1 MNKGSPFTGAG
12 TPTPDEDG
20 EFAFMELPKGMHTY
34 SSPEM
39 PEPEDSA
46 GFRAALERLEAVLNA
61 LRSLPAPG
69 ASVEIDLRDLDAA
82 NRGFVDQTMGEGEV
96 SIVAGP
102 SIQVQELVL
111 AGVWRVHEVDD
122 RGALVSDTIEVGEF
136 PQRVLKAAQAAART
150 GLRPLDAAATDLM
163 NAPALAAEL
172 TDKLATFRPDAA
184 PHVIN
189 LTLLPVSEADLAYLD
204 KRLGQGAV
212 TILSRGYGNCRI
224 SSTAVRN
231 AWWVRYFN
239 SRESL
244 ILNTIE
250 ITRIPGVACAAVQ
263 DLEDSAERLAEI
275 LEVYR

>member
-1 MNKGSPFTGAG
+1 MNKIRPMTGAG
-12 TPTPDEDG
+12 SQTADEDG
-20 EFAFMELPKGMHTY
+20 DFAFMEMPKGMQTY
-34 SSPEM
+34 STPEM
-39 PEPEDSA
+39 PEPDESA
-46 GFRAALERLEAVLNA
+46 AFRPALQKLEAVLSA
-61 LRSLPAPG
+61 LRSAPSPG
-69 ASVEIDLRDLDAA
+69 ASLEIDLRDLDEA
-82 NRGFVDQTMGEGEV
+82 NRTFIDQALGEGEV
-96 SIVAGP
+96 SIIAGP

-111 AGVWRVHEVDD
+111 TGVWRVHEVDES
-122 RGALVSDTIEVGEF
+122 GALIGDTIEVGEF
-136 PQRVLKAAQAAART
+136 PRRVLEVAQDAAGL
-150 GLRPLDAAATDLM
+150 GLRPFDAAATDLM

-172 TDKLATFRPDAA
+172 ADKLASFRPDAA

-189 LTLLPVSEADLAYLD
+189 LTLLPVSEGDLAYLD
-204 KRLGQGAV
+204 ARLGQGAV

-224 SSTAVRN
+224 SSTGVKN

-250 ITRIPGVACAAVQ
+250 VARIPGVACAAAE

>member
-1 MNKGSPFTGAG
+1 MNKGRPLTGPG
-12 TPTPDEDG
+12 SPTPDEDG
-20 EFAFMELPKGMHTY
+20 DFAFMELPKGMHTY
-34 SSPEM
+34 SMPEM

-46 GFRAALERLEAVLNA
+46 GFRPAFKKLEAVLSA
-61 LRSLPAPG
+61 LRSLPGSG
-69 ASVEIDLRDLDAA
+69 ASIEIDLRDLDAD
-82 NRGFVDQTMGEGEV
+82 NRSFIDQTMGEGEV

-102 SIQVQELVL
+102 SIQVQESVL
-111 AGVWRVHEVDD
+111 AGVWRVLEVDES
-122 RGALVSDTIEVGEF
+122 GALIGDTIEVGEF
-136 PQRVLKAAQAAART
+136 PQRVLKMAQKGAGA

-172 TDKLATFRPDAA
+172 ADKLATFQPDAA

-189 LTLLPVSEADLAYLD
+189 LTLLPVSEGDLAYLD
-204 KRLGQGAV
+204 KRLGEGAV

-224 SSTAVRN
+224 SSTGVKN

-250 ITRIPGVACAAVQ
+250 VTRIPGVACAAVQ